1 LEHYLRL
8 LGIALVLLLLQTLFL
23 PFVSLAGFLP
33 DVFLP
38 WIVYVALRR
47 GQLEATVLGFAIGI
61 LQDTAATQFFGL
73 AALSKTIGGFLAGYF
88 FNENTTEQT
97 LGSYR
102 YLLIIAFCSIAHNA
116 VYYTLALQGI
126 ETEIMSSTVRLTFGT
141 TLYTT
146 VLSLLPMFAFSQRY
160 HTRWSQG

>member
-8 LGIALVLLLLQTLFL
+8 IGLALAILLLQTLFL

-33 DVFLP
+33 DLFLP

-47 GQLEATVLGFAIGI
+47 GQLEATVLGFAVGV
-61 LQDTAATQFFGL
+61 LQDAAAAQFFGL
-73 AALSKTIGGFLAGYF
+73 AALAKTIAGFLAGYF

-102 YLLIIAFCSIAHNA
+102 YLLIIAFCSLAHNL
-116 VYYTLALQGI
+116 VYFALALLGV
-126 ETEIMSSTVRLTFGT
+126 ETEILSSAVRLTLCT

-160 HTRWSQG
+160 HTSWTRA

>member
-8 LGIALVLLLLQTLFL
+8 FGIALALLLLQILFL

-33 DVFLP
+33 DVFVP

-47 GQLEATVLGFAIGI
+47 GQLEATVLGFAVGI

-73 AALSKTIGGFLAGYF
+73 AALAKTIAGFLAGYF
-88 FNENTTEQT
+88 FNENTTEQA

-102 YLLIIAFCSIAHNA
+102 YLLIIAFCSLVHNLL
-116 VYYTLALQGI
+116 YYSLALLGI
-126 ETEIMSSTVRLTFGT
+126 ETEIISSTVRLSFGT

-146 VLSLLPMFAFSQRY
+146 VVSLLPMFAFSQRY
-160 HTRWSQG
+160 HTSWTRA